1 MNKLQMKMQ
10 FASMVLFTV
19 LFGAVFMTSITAG
32 TQSKVEEKADE
43 PRDAPAIIV
52 KAETETVTSA
62 VMEEKTEQPQ
72 EQQEITAEYV
82 YYDVPLADEL
92 QQYIQ
97 DVCKEYD
104 FDRYDI
110 IVALIQKESSFN
122 ETAVSD
128 TSDYGYMQ
136 INKCNH
142 EWLSDELGIDDYL
155 DGEQNITAGVY
166 LLSGL
171 YDKYEDIGLTL
182 MAYNC
187 GEKGAKDLWQQGI
200 YSTGYS
206 RSIIEAAASLD
217 KR

>member
-10 FASMVLFTV
+10 FVAMFLFAV
-19 LFGAVFMTSITAG
+19 LFGTIFIASINTE
-32 TQSKVEEKADE
+32 TQLKVEETTNE
-43 PRDAPAIIV
+43 PRDVPTTIV
-52 KAETETVTSA
+52 KTEAEDVTDN
-62 VMEEKTEQPQ
+62 KTEQPQ
-72 EQQEITAEYV
+72 AQQEETEEYI
-82 YYDVPLADEL
+82 YYDVPLTDEL

-97 DVCKEYD
+97 DVCKKYG

-110 IVALIQKESSFN
+110 IVALIQKENSFN
-122 ETAVSD
+122 ELAISNTA
-128 TSDYGYMQ
+128 DYGYMQ

-155 DGEQNITAGVY
+155 DGKQNITAGVY
-166 LLSGL
+166 LLSSL

-187 GEKGAKDLWQQGI
+187 GEEGAKDLWQQEI
-200 YSTGYS
+200 YSTSYS

-217 KR
+217 ER

>member
-10 FASMVLFTV
+10 LAAMVLFTV

-43 PRDAPAIIV
+43 PRDAPVIIV
-52 KAETETVTSA
+52 KAEPETATEA

-72 EQQEITAEYV
+72 EQQEMTAEYV
-82 YYDVPLADEL
+82 YYNVPLTDEL

-122 ETAVSD
+122 ELAVSD
-128 TSDYGYMQ
+128 TADYGYMQ
-136 INKCNH
+136 INMCNH

-166 LLSGL
+166 LLSSL

-200 YSTGYS
+200 YSTDYS
-206 RSIIEAAASLD
+206 RSIIEAAANLD

>member
-10 FASMVLFTV
+10 LAAMVLFTV
-19 LFGAVFMTSITAG
+19 LFGAVFMTSITVG

-52 KAETETVTSA
+52 KVEAETVTSA
-62 VMEEKTEQPQ
+62 VMEDKAEQPQ
-72 EQQEITAEYV
+72 EQQEITVEYI
-82 YYDVPLADEL
+82 YYDVPLTDEL

-122 ETAVSD
+122 ETVISD
-128 TSDYGYMQ
+128 TADYGYMQ

-155 DGEQNITAGVY
+155 DGKQNITAGVY

-171 YDKYEDIGLTL
+171 YDKYEDIGLML

-200 YSTGYS
+200 YSTSYS
-206 RSIIEAAASLD
+206 RSIIETAASLD
-217 KR
+217 ER

>member
-10 FASMVLFTV
+10 LAAMVLFTV
-19 LFGAVFMTSITAG
+19 LFGAVFMTSITVG

-52 KAETETVTSA
+52 KVEAETVTSA
-62 VMEEKTEQPQ
+62 VMEDKAEQPQ
-72 EQQEITAEYV
+72 EQQEITVEYI
-82 YYDVPLADEL
+82 YYDVPLTDEL

-122 ETAVSD
+122 ETVISD
-128 TSDYGYMQ
+128 TADYGYMQ

-155 DGEQNITAGVY
+155 DGKQNITAGVY

-200 YSTGYS
+200 YSTSYS
-206 RSIIEAAASLD
+206 RSIIETAASLD
-217 KR
+217 ER

>member
-10 FASMVLFTV
+10 LAAMVLFTV
-19 LFGAVFMTSITAG
+19 LFGAVFMTSITVG

-52 KAETETVTSA
+52 KVEAETVTSA
-62 VMEEKTEQPQ
+62 VMEDKAEQPQ
-72 EQQEITAEYV
+72 EQQEITVEYI
-82 YYDVPLADEL
+82 YYDVPLTDEL

-122 ETAVSD
+122 ETVISD
-128 TSDYGYMQ
+128 TADYGYMQ

-155 DGEQNITAGVY
+155 DGKQNITAGVY

-200 YSTGYS
+200 YSTSYS
-206 RSIIEAAASLD
+206 RSITETAASLD
-217 KR
+217 ER

>member
-1 MNKLQMKMQ
+1 M
-10 FASMVLFTV
+10 A
-19 LFGAVFMTSITAG
+19 SITAG
-32 TQSKVEEKADE
+32 TQSKAEEKSDE
-43 PRDAPAIIV
+43 PRDAPAITV
-52 KAETETVTSA
+52 KVETVTK
-62 VMEEKTEQPQ
+62 VVVEEKTEQPQ

-82 YYDVPLADEL
+82 YYDVPLTDEL

-122 ETAVSD
+122 ETVVSD
-128 TSDYGYMQ
+128 TADYGYMQ

-171 YDKYEDIGLTL
+171 YNKYEDIGLTL

-217 KR
+217 ER